1 MGEVINR
8 RTDEEKASFVDSEDK
23 LALEKYSSHDSED
36 PSQYFYLSE
45 AQNLELGRCSLVF

>member
-36 PSQYFYLSE
+36 PWQYFYLSE
-45 AQNLELGRCSLVF
+45 VQNSKLGRCSLVF